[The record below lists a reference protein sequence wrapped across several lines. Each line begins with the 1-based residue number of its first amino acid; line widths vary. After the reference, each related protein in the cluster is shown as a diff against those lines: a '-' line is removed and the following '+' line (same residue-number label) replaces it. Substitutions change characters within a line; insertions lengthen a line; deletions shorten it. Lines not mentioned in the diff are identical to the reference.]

1 MRSSE
6 ALPDLPARAYSR
18 MPDAPP
24 LTEEELAPEPAAL
37 ALLPAAAASE
47 LGVLP
52 LALDGPR
59 LRVAVAD
66 LRDFETLD
74 AARAATGRPLRPR
87 AADPAALADAID
99 RAYGSHAERMIA
111 GMGGAEGGPGGDA
124 EGASSVD
131 LARQLEEL
139 AREPTVV
146 NLVNL
151 LLHDAVQA
159 GASDVHIEPFEK
171 KLLVKY
177 RIDGLL
183 HPVAPPPWHLRDA
196 VTSRI
201 KVIAGLDIAERFL
214 PQDGHIDFEL
224 LAGAAGGGR
233 RKVDLRVSTVP
244 TVHGESVVM
253 RILDRASALKGVEE
267 LGLDERRH
275 HALTDALA
283 HPHGIFLVTGPTG
296 SGKST
301 TLYAAL
307 QHLHDPTKKVLTIED
322 PVEYELEGVNQIPV
336 NPKRGLGFA
345 DGLRAILRQDPDV
358 VMIGEIRD
366 RETAEIA
373 IRAAL
378 TGHLVL
384 STLHTND
391 AAGAVNR
398 LVDMGVEPFLVA
410 SSLRAVLAQRLVRKV
425 CEGCRREAPAS
436 PALLRRLGHLRDAA
450 AGRSF
455 WEGAGCRACR
465 AVGYRGRRAV
475 FELLPVTEPL
485 REAINRGAS
494 VGELRALFPEHHVP
508 MIEDGYR
515 LACEG
520 VTTLDE
526 VVAVAAA

>member
-1 MRSSE
+1 MAESH
-6 ALPDLPARAYSR
+6 ATV
-18 MPDAPP
+18 PP
-24 LTEEELAPEPAAL
+24 LTADDLVAEEAAL
-37 ALLPAAAASE
+37 ALLPAAAASD

-52 LALDGPR
+52 LSLDGDR
-59 LRVAVAD
+59 LRVAIAD
-66 LRDFETLD
+66 LRDFDALD
-74 AARAATGRPLRPR
+74 AVRAATGRSLRPR
-87 AADPAALADAID
+87 LADATDLAEAID

-111 GMGGAEGGPGGDA
+111 GMAPGEAGSGDT
-124 EGASSVD
+124 EGATSVD
-131 LARQLEEL
+131 LAAKLEEL

-151 LLHDAVQA
+151 LIHDAVQA

-171 KLLVKY
+171 ALSVKY

-183 HPVAPPPWHLRDA
+183 HPVSPPPRHLRDA

-214 PQDGHIDFEL
+214 PQDGHIDFDI
-224 LAGAAGGGR
+224 GR

-253 RILDRASALKGVEE
+253 RILDRTSALKGIED
-267 LGLDERRH
+267 LGLDETRNNT
-275 HALTDALA
+275 LTDTLA
-283 HPHGIFLVTGPTG
+283 RPHGIFLVTGPTG

-307 QHLHDPTKKVLTIED
+307 QHLYDPTKKILTIED

-391 AAGAVNR
+391 AAGAVTR
-398 LVDMGVEPFLVA
+398 LIDMGVEPFLVA
-410 SSLRAVLAQRLVRKV
+410 SSLQAVLAQRLVRKV
-425 CEGCRREAPAS
+425 CDGCRREVSAS
-436 PALLRRLGHLRDAA
+436 PALLRRLGHLQDAA
-450 AGRSF
+450 AGRTF
-455 WEGAGCRACR
+455 FEGAGCRACR
-465 AVGYRGRRAV
+465 QVGYRGRRAV
-475 FELLPVTEPL
+475 FELLPISAEL
-485 REAINRGAS
+485 REAINRRAS
-494 VGELRALFPEHHVP
+494 MSEIRALFPDGHVP

-515 LACEG
+515 LAAEG
-520 VTTLDE
+520 VTTLEE
-526 VVAVAAA
+526 VVGVAAA

>member
-1 MRSSE
+1 
-6 ALPDLPARAYSR
+6 
-18 MPDAPP
+18 MPETPT
-24 LTEEELAPEPAAL
+24 LTEEELVAEPAAL

-52 LALDGPR
+52 LALEGDR

-66 LRDFETLD
+66 LRDFDALD
-74 AARAATGRPLRPR
+74 AVRAATGRSLRPR
-87 AADPAALADAID
+87 LADPEELAEAID

-111 GMGGAEGGPGGDA
+111 GMGGGGDGPGDA
-124 EGASSVD
+124 EGSTSVD

-151 LLHDAVQA
+151 LIHDAVQA

-183 HPVAPPPWHLRDA
+183 HPVAPPPRHLRDA

-214 PQDGHIDFEL
+214 PQDGHIDFDV
-224 LAGAAGGGR
+224 GR
-233 RKVDLRVSTVP
+233 KKVDLRVSTVP

-253 RILDRASALKGVEE
+253 RILDRSSALKGIED

-275 HALTDALA
+275 HTLTDTLA
-283 HPHGIFLVTGPTG
+283 RPHGIFLVTGPTG

-307 QHLHDPTKKVLTIED
+307 QHLYDPTKKILTIED

-410 SSLRAVLAQRLVRKV
+410 SSLQAVLAQRLVRKV
-425 CEGCRREAPAS
+425 CEVCKREVPAS
-436 PALLRRLGHLRDAA
+436 PALLRRLGHLQDAA
-450 AGRSF
+450 AGQTF
-455 WEGAGCRACR
+455 VEGVGCRACR
-465 AVGYRGRRAV
+465 NVGYRGRRAV
-475 FELLPVTEPL
+475 FELLPISESL
-485 REAINRGAS
+485 REAINRRAPM
-494 VGELRALFPEHHVP
+494 GELRALFPEHHVP

-520 VTTLDE
+520 VTTLEE
-526 VVAVAAA
+526 VVGVAAA

>member
-1 MRSSE
+1 M
-6 ALPDLPARAYSR
+6 
-18 MPDAPP
+18 
-24 LTEEELAPEPAAL
+24 LTEEELVAEEAAL
-37 ALLPAAAASE
+37 ALLPAAAASD

-52 LALDGPR
+52 LALDGDR
-59 LRVAVAD
+59 LRIAVAD
-66 LRDFETLD
+66 LRDFDTLD
-74 AARAATGRPLRPR
+74 AVRAATGRSLRPR
-87 AADPAALADAID
+87 LADPMELAEAID

-111 GMGGAEGGPGGDA
+111 GMSGGAGAAGDA
-124 EGASSVD
+124 EGTTSVD

-151 LLHDAVQA
+151 LIHDAVQA

-171 KLLVKY
+171 QLLVKY

-183 HPVAPPPWHLRDA
+183 HAVAPPPRHLRDA

-214 PQDGHIDFEL
+214 PQDGHIDFDL
-224 LAGAAGGGR
+224 LSASGGGRR

-253 RILDRASALKGVEE
+253 RILDRSTALKGIED

-275 HALTDALA
+275 DALTDTLA
-283 HPHGIFLVTGPTG
+283 RPHGIFLVTGPTG

-307 QHLHDPTKKVLTIED
+307 QHLYDPTKKILTIED

-336 NPKRGLGFA
+336 NVKRGLGFA

-391 AAGAVNR
+391 AAGAVTR

-410 SSLRAVLAQRLVRKV
+410 SSLQAVLAQRLVRKV
-425 CEGCRREAPAS
+425 CGGCRREVSAS
-436 PALLRRLGHLRDAA
+436 PALLRRLGHLQDAA
-450 AGRSF
+450 SGATF
-455 WEGAGCRACR
+455 YEGTGCRACR
-465 AVGYRGRRAV
+465 QVGYRGRRAV
-475 FELLPVTEPL
+475 FELLPISPEL
-485 REAINRGAS
+485 REAINRRAS
-494 VGELRALFPEHHVP
+494 MSELRALFPEGHVP

-515 LACEG
+515 LAAEG
-520 VTTLDE
+520 VTTLEE
-526 VVAVAAA
+526 VVGVAAA